1 MSVIISGPAGAKN
14 CKTPHEARYQV
25 HAQHEKRERIHK
37 TAIAE
42 TLKEYAKVGTT
53 IIKERTK
60 LGFDYRRRKFGPYS
74 ASYAKRKGFSVGSVN
89 LTTTGEFLDDI
100 FWASRGAEKSII
112 AFRSLRMRKRAR
124 GLARGN
130 WRIWTNSKSGRR
142 KFLWL
147 SELGARRPPRRIM
160 GFENEL
166 DRHNLQRA
174 GWKVFR
180 RVMAGGLRYP
190 MME

>member
-1 MSVIISGPAGAKN
+1 MPVIISGPAGSKN

-60 LGFDYRRRKFGPYS
+60 LGFDYRRRKFGSYS
-74 ASYAKRKGFSVGSVN
+74 ESYAKRKGVSIGNVN
-89 LTTTGEFLDDI
+89 LTTIGEFLDDI

-190 MME
+190 ST

>member
-1 MSVIISGPAGAKN
+1 MSVIISGPAGTRN
-14 CKTPHEARYQV
+14 CKTSHEARYQV
-25 HAQHEKRERIHK
+25 HAQHEKREQIHK

-42 TLKEYAKVGTT
+42 TLKEYARVGTT

-74 ASYAKRKGFSVGSVN
+74 ESYAKRKGFSVGNVN

-112 AFRSLRMRKRAR
+112 TFRSLRMRKRAR

-130 WRIWTNSKSGRR
+130 WRIWTNSKSGQR

-160 GFENEL
+160 GFKNEL
-166 DRHNLQRA
+166 DRHNLQQA

-180 RVMAGGLRYP
+180 RVMSGGLRYP
-190 MME
+190 MIG

>member
-1 MSVIISGPAGAKN
+1 MSVIISGPAGARN
-14 CKTPHEARYQV
+14 CKTPLEARSQV

-74 ASYAKRKGFSVGSVN
+74 ASYAKRKGFSVGGVD
-89 LTTTGEFLDDI
+89 LTNKGDFLNDL
-100 FWASRGAEKSII
+100 FWQSRGAEKAII
-112 AFRSLRMRKRAR
+112 TFRSLRMRKRAR

-130 WRIWTNSKSGRR
+130 WRIWTNSKSGQR

-166 DRHNLQRA
+166 DRHNLQQA

-180 RVMAGGLRYP
+180 RVMSGGLRYP
-190 MME
+190 MIG

>member
-1 MSVIISGPAGAKN
+1 MSVIISGPAGGRH
-14 CKTPHEARYQV
+14 CKTPHEAREQV
-25 HAQHEKRERIHK
+25 RRQHEKRERTIK
-37 TAIAE
+37 QAIAE

-60 LGFDYRRRKFGPYS
+60 RGLDYRRREFGPYS
-74 ASYAKRKGFSVGSVN
+74 KSYAKRKGFSAGSVN
-89 LTTTGEFLDDI
+89 LTNTGEFLDDI
-100 FWASRGAEKSII
+100 FWASRGAEKAII
-112 AFRSLRMRKRAR
+112 TFRSLRMRKRAR

-130 WRIWTNSKSGRR
+130 WRVWTGAGGGQR

-160 GFENEL
+160 GFENDADKRTL
-166 DRHNLQRA
+166 RSA

-180 RVMAGGLRYP
+180 RVMSVKLSYP
-190 MME
+190 MIG